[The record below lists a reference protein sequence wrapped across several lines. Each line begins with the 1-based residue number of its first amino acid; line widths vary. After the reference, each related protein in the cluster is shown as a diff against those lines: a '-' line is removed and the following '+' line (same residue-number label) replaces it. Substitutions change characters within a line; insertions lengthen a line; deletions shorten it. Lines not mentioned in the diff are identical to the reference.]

1 MTHLYTYELVVQY
14 NFFADNIHE
23 ASKKMKERSKE
34 LEDQFLNLNMS
45 NFKLVRIEDE
55 DAEEVF
61 IA

>member
-1 MTHLYTYELVVQY
+1 MHLYTYELVVQY

-23 ASKKMKERSKE
+23 ASQKIKDRTKE

-55 DAEEVF
+55 DTEEVF
-61 IA
+61 IT